1 MAALHYPLSTP
12 HPPKVE
18 SVNAAVVPG
27 PSLAS
32 HPLQALLRDEVVQAA
47 DELIRG
53 FVDELDS
60 AMQALLAES
69 RNATETR
76 AVLDLGQSLSLNRPA
91 LVRSFLAALKR
102 RFDPLQRTAT
112 AGVFD
117 LERLC
122 LLPAE
127 EMEENIAL
135 MHLAQQAEQ
144 KAAEDGRQLLARLQ
158 WAARDLTLPALAE
171 ALNAQALPACFAA
184 ALRQAGL
191 NTAERVLAYRLVESH
206 AIQGWPLV
214 VQRALQVLDRQ
225 GLRMARPLAAN
236 AAEDAAPMISTATTQ
251 TLREARASLV
261 SGPDGALAQALL
273 RAIEPPADSQGAG
286 LITAL
291 AAGWL
296 DGLLAEPE
304 LPPAFAPDLESL
316 RFVVIKAALC
326 DPSFFLHAI
335 HPVRNAVDELVQKA
349 AFIGLQGYSLA
360 KVRAELK
367 ETAARISIHGHF
379 ALDAL
384 SMLPPLD
391 AELAHQFRQ
400 QMSKDQDAR
409 REGLLHRVRTLAA
422 REVDARTLDVSL
434 PPAAR
439 AALARGFLPLLS
451 TLLLRHGAASPSTR
465 QARQLLERFVD
476 SFALCIGGDE
486 RRAVLG
492 ELCRVLVDAGLGD
505 DYVAGVCVELENA
518 YAELEEEAQSSLP
531 RGDVV
536 GTLNEINDIL
546 ANIGTLPVL
555 ESYRGEA
562 GQPAAPAAG
571 AAHIDT
577 SAYTLTPITASNDIG
592 MAAAQHNPLEILLAT
607 GQWFR
612 VRDYKRGDDRWLCLS
627 GVHLAQDRVGFSG
640 FDGAT
645 VLAMRASQ
653 FVQDLTSGL
662 AEPLNPDAGVQQALQ
677 GLRAQSN
684 LVPDRLHSFG

>member
-1 MAALHYPLSTP
+1 MAALHYPLSNL
-12 HPPKVE
+12 HLPKVE
-18 SVNAAVVPG
+18 SLNARAV
-27 PSLAS
+27 PSPNLTS
-32 HPLQALLRDEVVQAA
+32 HPLQALLRDEVVDAA
-47 DELIRG
+47 GELIKG

-91 LVRSFLAALKR
+91 LVRGFVAALKR
-102 RFDPLQRTAT
+102 RFDPLQQAAA

-144 KAAEDGRQLLARLQ
+144 RAAEDGRQLLARLQ

-206 AIQGWPLV
+206 ALKGWPLV
-214 VQRALQVLDRQ
+214 VQRALQALDRQ

-236 AAEDAAPMISTATTQ
+236 AAEDAAPMISSATSQ

-261 SGPDGALAQALL
+261 SGPDGALALALL
-273 RAIEPPADSQGAG
+273 RAIEPPADSHGAG

-291 AAGWL
+291 AACWL

-326 DPSFFLHAI
+326 DPSFFSQPLHS
-335 HPVRNAVDELVQKA
+335 VRNAVDELVQKA

-367 ETAARISIHGHF
+367 EIAARISIHGHF

-400 QMSKDQDAR
+400 QMARDQDAR
-409 REGLLHRVRTLAA
+409 REALLHRVRTLAA

-439 AALARGFLPLLS
+439 AALTRGFLPLLS
-451 TLLLRHGAASPSTR
+451 TLLLRYGAASPATR

-486 RRAVLG
+486 RRAVLS
-492 ELCRVLVDAGLGD
+492 ELCRVLVDAGLGE
-505 DYVAGVCVELENA
+505 DYVSGVCVELEKA
-518 YAELEEEAQSSLP
+518 YAELEDEAQSSLP
-531 RGDVV
+531 RGDVT
-536 GTLNEINDIL
+536 GTLSGINDIL
-546 ANIGTLPVL
+546 AHIDTLPAC
-555 ESYRGEA
+555 ESDRGA
-562 GQPAAPAAG
+562 VTPPAAPAG
-571 AAHIDT
+571 SAAPIDT
-577 SAYTLTPITASNDIG
+577 GAYTLTPITASNDIG
-592 MAAAQHNPLEILLAT
+592 GVVAQHNPLNLLLTA

-662 AEPLNPDAGVQQALQ
+662 AEPLNPDPGVQQALQ
-677 GLRAQSN
+677 CLRAQPN
-684 LVPDRLHSFG
+684 QVLDRLHSFG